1 MSDESVQ
8 LLLREGVSFLSILS
22 NLGRQV
28 ATFRKT
34 VTMEKVGK
42 GGGEGGKREKRGGG
56 KRRGEEEGRE
66 RRRGGGKG
74 GGKGGD
80 GVECSGWVT
89 TPT

>member
-8 LLLREGVSFLSILS
+8 LLLRESVFFLSILS

-34 VTMEKVGK
+34 ITMEKVGE
-42 GGGEGGKREKRGGG
+42 GGGEEGKREKTGGGRGGER
-56 KRRGEEEGRE
+56 KEE
-66 RRRGGGKG
+66 RRRREGRWKS
-74 GGKGGD
+74 GD